1 MGRFILWGMNT
12 SYKISGMTCASCV
25 ARVERALK
33 AVEGVQDAQVNLAT
47 EIAKVEWLKK
57 SNDAQVLKAMDKAGY
72 QAQVAAGAMKTPP
85 PRLWPVLLSL
95 ALSLPL
101 VLPMLLGHSFMLP
114 AFWQWILATPVQF
127 YLGARFYRSGFKA
140 AINLAGNMDLLVSI
154 GTSAAYGL
162 SLYLWWRHGAH
173 AELYFESSAVIITF
187 VLLGKYLEQK
197 AKQKTT
203 DAIRSLEKL
212 RPSKARVFQDGEWRD
227 ISLEQVRVSDR
238 VRVLPGEIIPVDGVI
253 SEGQTRVD
261 ESLITGES
269 RLIARGPGEVVTG
282 GSVNADGVIVIS
294 TRAVGAE
301 TTLAR
306 VIRLVEDAQGEKAPI
321 QRIADRVSGIF
332 VPVVFVIA
340 MVTLLGWGLLDGDW
354 EIALLHAASVL
365 VIACPCA
372 LGLATPAALM
382 VGTGLAAKRGILIKN
397 AEALE
402 IAHNLKVVAFD
413 KTGTL
418 TLGHPM
424 INEAKINGDE
434 KEVWS
439 LLRGL
444 QEGTT
449 HPLAKA
455 VVKRA
460 QELGHEAALL
470 ENIKVLPGL
479 GIEGTYDGKKLLLG
493 SARLMPI
500 KLAGGASYLLIDG
513 KLAATLTFVDE
524 IRPEAVQAIDEL
536 KAMGIRT
543 MMLSGD
549 GQAVAE
555 AVATKIGIQ
564 DVRAGILPGEKASE
578 IQRLRGLKITIAMVG
593 DGINDAP
600 ALAAAD
606 VGIAMGSGTDVAME
620 SAGIT
625 LMREDLRLIPEAIY
639 ISRRTYRKIRQNLF
653 WAFAFNVIGI
663 PLAAI
668 GELSPMVAG
677 AAMALSSVSVIS
689 NALLLRVGRKA

>member
-1 MGRFILWGMNT
+1 MNT
-12 SYKISGMTCASCV
+12 TYKISGMTCASCV

-33 AVEGVQDAQVNLAT
+33 SVEGVKDAQVNLAT
-47 EIAKVEWLKK
+47 ESAKVEWLKK
-57 SNDAQVLKAMDKAGY
+57 PNDELVLKTMDKAGY
-72 QAQVAAGAMKTPP
+72 PAHLPTTQTQSTAPQF
-85 PRLWPVLLSL
+85 WPVLLGIV
-95 ALSLPL
+95 LSLPL

-114 AFWQWILATPVQF
+114 AFWQWALATPVQF

-140 AINLAGNMDLLVSI
+140 AVNLSGNMDLLVSI
-154 GTSAAYGL
+154 GTSAAYFL
-162 SLYLWWRHGAH
+162 SLYLWWRHGSH

-187 VLLGKYLEQK
+187 VLLGKYLEQR

-203 DAIRSLEKL
+203 DTIRSLEKL
-212 RPSKARVFQDGEWRD
+212 RPSKARVFIEGQWQEVA
-227 ISLEQVRVSDR
+227 LEFVRLEDK

-253 SEGQTRVD
+253 TEGETHVD

-269 RLIARGPGEVVTG
+269 RLIVRSVASHVTG
-282 GSVNADGVIVIS
+282 GSVNVDGVIVVS
-294 TRAVGAE
+294 TKAIGAE

-321 QRIADRVSGIF
+321 QRIADKVSAIF
-332 VPVVFVIA
+332 VPVVLVLA
-340 MVTLLGWGLLDGDW
+340 GLTLLGWGWLDGDW
-354 EIALLHAASVL
+354 EMALLHAASVL

-402 IAHNLKVVAFD
+402 LAHHLKVVAFD

-418 TLGHPM
+418 TLGQP
-424 INEAKINGDE
+424 IVSSAKIEGDE

-455 VVKRA
+455 VVKKA
-460 QELGHEAALL
+460 QELGHSAAVL

-479 GIEGTYDGKKLLLG
+479 GIEGEFQGKKLLLG
-493 SARLMPI
+493 SARLMPM
-500 KLAGGASYLLIDG
+500 KLPEGASYLLVDG
-513 KLAATLTFVDE
+513 QLTASLSFTDE
-524 IRPEAVQAIDEL
+524 IRPEAAEAIKEL
-536 KAMGIRT
+536 KQLGIRPL
-543 MMLSGD
+543 MLSGD
-549 GQAVAE
+549 AKETAE
-555 AVATKIGIQ
+555 AVAKKLGIE

-578 IQRLRGLKITIAMVG
+578 IQRLRELGVRIAMVG
-593 DGINDAP
+593 DGVNDAP

-606 VGIAMGSGTDVAME
+606 VGMAMGSGTDVAME
-620 SAGIT
+620 SADVT
-625 LMREDLRLIPEAIY
+625 LMREDLRLIPEAID
-639 ISRRTYRKIRQNLF
+639 ISRRTYQKIRQNLF

-663 PLAAI
+663 PLAAL

-677 AAMALSSVSVIS
+677 GAMALSSVAVIS
-689 NALLLRVGRKA
+689 NALLLKVGRKA